1 MTNEHINKLKLNL
14 YDWDNF
20 ISGFDKKKSRLDYYN
35 CDYECKENIDT
46 LIKSLEK
53 TQGVIEYIDVM
64 N

>member
-35 CDYECKENIDT
+35 CDYDCKENIDT
-46 LIKSLEK
+46 LIIISEFVLFKK
-53 TQGVIEYIDVM
+53 
-64 N
+64 NKK